1 MEDIKA
7 QITVKFATSK
17 NAESVFVSLQP
28 ETPTGFTD
36 RSKISMKKR
45 EDSIQFDID
54 AKDITAFRATVNSY
68 LIWMR
73 ALLSISSLCKT
84 QNSTQK

>member
-17 NAESVFVSLQP
+17 NAKSVFVSLQP
-28 ETPTGFTD
+28 ETLTGFTD
-36 RSKISMKKR
+36 RSKVMMKQI
-45 EDSIQFDID
+45 EDSIEFNID

-73 ALLSISSLCKT
+73 ALLSISSLCIT